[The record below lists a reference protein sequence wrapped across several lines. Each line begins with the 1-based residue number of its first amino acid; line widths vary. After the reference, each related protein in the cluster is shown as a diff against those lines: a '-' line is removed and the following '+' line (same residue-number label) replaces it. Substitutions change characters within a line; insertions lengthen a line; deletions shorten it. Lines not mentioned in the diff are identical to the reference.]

1 MEKWKP
7 RVSPACTRGYAVG
20 GGVYIHRRFYTPF
33 ITARYLFY
41 FCTCVRALSPMTVH
55 NPHEL
60 STDLS
65 TLPTPFPHARGS
77 RVFPRPCRNG
87 GYARFVDSVYNS
99 ARPDRRR
106 ISRPRASGEAA
117 RPLGYNNGA
126 FFEHWLAR
134 GEHLSGYIERF
145 EQ

>member
-7 RVSPACTRGYAVG
+7 RVTPACTRGCAVG

-65 TLPTPFPHARGS
+65 TLPTAFPHERGS
-77 RVFPRPCRNG
+77 RSFPGPCRHG

-99 ARPDRRR
+99 ARLVRGV
-106 ISRPRASGEAA
+106 SHPRASGEAA
-117 RPLGYNNGA
+117 RALWGIMTGY
-126 FFEHWLAR
+126 F
-134 GEHLSGYIERF
+134 
-145 EQ
+145 